1 MLPKITKGMLGGMM
15 GPMVAAAPTRAA
27 EKTRG

>member
-15 GPMVAAAPTRAA
+15 GPMVDAAPTRAA